1 MTSPL
6 TLAALKAGLISQST
20 LEEFRRWG
28 APIDVPEGIPTKP
41 PKTIEEA
48 GQLIEEALQSEGY
61 TIARETDLEVL
72 HQYLST
78 QAQGTL
84 HVEFFSSDP
93 TKETEADIGVSYG
106 VTPLGEFIIPWK
118 SESIANELTNGACYL
133 TSDRLAGARIFFV
146 QVRELFFGEQK
157 AFMVCTGR
165 PTDQTKALTE
175 GEGDGR
181 DEPS

>member
-1 MTSPL
+1 MTTPL
-6 TLAALKAGLISQST
+6 TTAALRAGLISKAT

-28 APIDVPEGIPTKP
+28 APIDIPEGIPAKP

-78 QAQGTL
+78 QAHGTL
-84 HVEFFSSDP
+84 HVEFFTSDP
-93 TKETEADIGVSYG
+93 TQETEADIDVNYG
-106 VTPLGEFIIPWK
+106 VTPIGEFIIPWK
-118 SESIANELTNGACYL
+118 SESIASELTNGACYL
-133 TSDRLAGARIFFV
+133 TSESLGGSKIFFM

-165 PTDQTKALTE
+165 PVDQTKALTE
-175 GEGDGR
+175 GGSDDRNE
-181 DEPS
+181 SS